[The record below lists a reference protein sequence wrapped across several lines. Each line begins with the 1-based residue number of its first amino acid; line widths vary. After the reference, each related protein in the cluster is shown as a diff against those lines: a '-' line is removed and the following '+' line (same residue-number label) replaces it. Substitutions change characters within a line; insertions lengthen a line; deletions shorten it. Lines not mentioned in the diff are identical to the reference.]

1 MSCATTSSCLRL
13 DRNTLSSLRMN
24 HSQRGQSVC
33 RRRSTAPTIMP
44 PCLVEDPAPDRQD
57 FGDDVD
63 LGRRPRST
71 NKIFSVQVLA
81 GRSWP
86 GRDRGRRSTAE
97 TASTPRSCFK
107 QECRR
112 QRTGNSFPRSPM
124 CTRGGVPPLL
134 SLHLVFF
141 HLATQEEYLHTHH
154 SVRDTRVPVRQ
165 LNGKL
170 AASHHERRQG
180 S

>member
-24 HSQRGQSVC
+24 HSQREQSVC
-33 RRRSTAPTIMP
+33 RRRSAAPTIMP

-97 TASTPRSCFK
+97 TASTPRHNPPPGPLM
-107 QECRR
+107 Q
-112 QRTGNSFPRSPM
+112 GLLAPAASPALLLQA
-124 CTRGGVPPLL
+124 GVPQAAHWEFLPSFSNVHILQVHAGARCSWISSTNL
-134 SLHLVFF
+134 MPP
-141 HLATQEEYLHTHH
+141 A
-154 SVRDTRVPVRQ
+154 
-165 LNGKL
+165 
-170 AASHHERRQG
+170 AASELYVIQPSG
-180 S
+180 

>member
-1 MSCATTSSCLRL
+1 
-13 DRNTLSSLRMN
+13 MN

-63 LGRRPRST
+63 LGRRPRNA

-97 TASTPRSCFK
+97 TADNASSIRSVAESASGMPSFVLKCAHCANPRGNLLDELRAPTSGCFRA
-107 QECRR
+107 ECYPAFRLDGHSR
-112 QRTGNSFPRSPM
+112 DT
-124 CTRGGVPPLL
+124 CPLL
-134 SLHLVFF
+134 F
-141 HLATQEEYLHTHH
+141 QE
-154 SVRDTRVPVRQ
+154 
-165 LNGKL
+165 
-170 AASHHERRQG
+170 HEG
-180 S
+180 SRWVQCCLGIISPIA